1 MKLSDIPEFLS
12 EGDRVLLNYP
22 LPTSLDFGP
31 PLIMYIYS
39 YWHDYDCYTEDP
51 AEFMQRFHDYSYTI
65 MAEYYPI
72 MIQYEKAWNIGDGV
86 AVETINETN
95 RVAPNGKASDL
106 STAFNDGGRIITRT
120 DTARDLG
127 TRLSAFSSI
136 PAPLL
141 PIVKGFAPLFNK
153 TIVLEVC

>member
-12 EGDRVLLNYP
+12 DGERVLLNYP
-22 LPTSLDFGP
+22 LPPSLDFGP
-31 PLIMYIYS
+31 PLIVYIYS
-39 YWHDYDCYTEDP
+39 YWRDYDCYTYDA
-51 AEFMQRFHDYSYTI
+51 AEFMERFYDYCYTI

-72 MIQYEKAWNIGDGV
+72 MKQYEKAWNIGDGV

-95 RVAPNGKASDL
+95 RVAPNGTESDL
-106 STAFNDGGRIITRT
+106 ATAFNDGGRIITRT

-127 TRLSAFSSI
+127 TRLSAFGSI

-141 PIVKGFAPLFNK
+141 PIVKAYAPLFNK

>member
-12 EGDRVLLNYP
+12 DGERVLLNYP
-22 LPTSLDFGP
+22 LPPSLDFGP
-31 PLIMYIYS
+31 PLIIYIYS
-39 YWHDYDCYTEDP
+39 YWRDYECYTDDA
-51 AEFMQRFHDYSYTI
+51 AEFMQRFNDYSYTI
-65 MAEYYPI
+65 MAEYYAV
-72 MIQYEKAWNIGDGV
+72 MQQYEKAWNIGDGV

-95 RVAPNGKASDL
+95 RVAPNGTASDL
-106 STAFNDGGRIITRT
+106 STAFNDGGRVITRT

-136 PAPLL
+136 PAPFL
-141 PIVKGFAPLFNK
+141 PIVKAYAPLFNK